1 MLVKI
6 ISIMLKNT
14 YTTDDLSERLSL
26 MHKYYD
32 KYLFVGGKDAIL
44 KDVLKNSCE
53 ENTLNSLEEWTTSFK
68 KESIQPVVVY
78 EALDSIRED
87 LTGLP
92 SVTVYVPV
100 RFKYEQVKKI
110 GIWFRE
116 NVQPNILIS
125 LHIDPRST
133 GGCSFIWKSVYYD
146 FSLRYFLDK
155 KKKDIFSIFNKY
167 AYVE

>member
-6 ISIMLKNT
+6 ISIMLKDT
-14 YTTDDLSERLSL
+14 YTTDDLSERLGL
-26 MHKYYD
+26 MQKYYNR
-32 KYLFVGGKDAIL
+32 YLFGGGEKTDI
-44 KDVLKNSCE
+44 KKVLIDSCDT
-53 ENTLNSLEEWTTSFK
+53 NTLKILENWTNRFDE
-68 KESIQPVVVY
+68 ESIQPIVVY

-100 RFKYEQVKKI
+100 RFPNKQVEKL

-125 LHIDPRST
+125 LHIDPRAT
-133 GGCSFIWKSVYYD
+133 GGCSFVWNSVYYD
-146 FSLRYFLDK
+146 FSLKYFLDK
-155 KKKDIFSIFNKY
+155 KKDDVVSIFNKHTH
-167 AYVE
+167 VK